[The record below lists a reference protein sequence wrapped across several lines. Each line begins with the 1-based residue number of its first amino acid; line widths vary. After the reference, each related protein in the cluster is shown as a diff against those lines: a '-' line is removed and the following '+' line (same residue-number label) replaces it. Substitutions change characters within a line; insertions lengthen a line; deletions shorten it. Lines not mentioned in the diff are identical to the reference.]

1 MASRKEYPVRFTAR
15 GLSDAWDSTNT
26 FPGACKSLQNLI
38 FDQANPELI
47 SARPGVGAA
56 LTNFAGFSSPTSI
69 SVHAVVAGVVYG
81 MVATNRTAGKDE
93 PFAYNLTSNTFIT
106 ISGVTAG
113 NVPNSLPIS
122 GNVVPPTM
130 AVIGPKIII
139 THAGFSGV
147 GSNFFGV
154 IDITTP
160 ATPAWS
166 AANTTVHLLPSVPTS
181 VCNFNNRA
189 YFSCSNTAWY
199 SDVLAPTVMTNAG
212 QSLTIGDTDIITSL
226 TGLPIQTSSAGVVAS
241 LIVFKSLQIWQIL
254 GDAAVT
260 GSLSLNFLALNIGCI
275 APRSIV
281 QTPIGTIFAG
291 IDGPY
296 YISALGQVLPLTKDQ
311 NKSVQDLQRP
321 FQSINNPGRAA
332 AAFTGSI
339 YRICL
344 DSTIDGVAATN
355 DYWFDADVRRW
366 NGPHT
371 FPYDCIS
378 QMGSYF
384 VLSHRSLGAA
394 LFASSYLPSASS
406 VYTDNGA
413 AYSVNFQTAFFPKSQ
428 NINVKQIVES
438 TIELSS
444 VNSLL
449 SYFVTAYDE
458 RFNILSSASV
468 GLVGNSLLWGGG
480 TVWGSGPVWSNSV
493 NKGLT
498 FTIPW
503 PAPLVF
509 KKIAIS
515 VTAVPSAALSIGT
528 SYFKYIDCGY
538 TNL

>member
-15 GLSDAWDSTNT
+15 GLSDASDSTGT
-26 FPGACKSLQNLI
+26 FAGACKLLQNLI
-38 FDQANPELI
+38 FDQANPEVVV
-47 SARPGVGAA
+47 ARPGVGLP
-56 LTNFAGFSSPTSI
+56 LTTFASFSSPTSI
-69 SVHAVVAGVVYG
+69 SVHIVVAGVAYG
-81 MVATNRTAGKDE
+81 MVATARNAGKDE
-93 PFAYNLTSNTFIT
+93 PFAFNLTTLTFTT

-113 NVPNSLPIS
+113 NVPTSLPTT
-122 GNVVPPTM
+122 GNIVPPTM
-130 AVIGPKIII
+130 AVVGPKIII
-139 THAGFSGV
+139 THAGFSGI

-160 ATPAWS
+160 ASPTWT
-166 AANTTVHLLPSVPTS
+166 AANTATHLLPSVPTS

-189 YFSCSNTAWY
+189 YFSCGNTCWY
-199 SDVLAPTVMTNAG
+199 SDVLVPTTMTNAG
-212 QSLTIGDTDIITSL
+212 QSLTIGDTDAISAL

-275 APRSIV
+275 APRTIV

-296 YISALGQVLPLTKDQ
+296 YISALGQVLPLTKDA

-321 FQSINNPGRAA
+321 FQFISNPGRAA

-344 DSTIDGVAATN
+344 DSAINGVSATS

-384 VLSHRSLGAA
+384 ILSHRSLGAA
-394 LFASSYLPSASS
+394 LYASAYLPSSSS
-406 VYTDNGA
+406 VYNDNGSA
-413 AYSVNFQTAFFPKSQ
+413 LSIIFQTAFFPKSQ
-428 NINVKQIVES
+428 NINIKQVIES
-438 TIELSS
+438 TVELASAASTASYQISAIDEQTNVLSS
-444 VNSLL
+444 VLITINNNVAIWGA
-449 SYFVTAYDE
+449 F
-458 RFNILSSASV
+458 
-468 GLVGNSLLWGGG
+468 LWGQANWAGVVAQLI
-480 TVWGSGPVWSNSV
+480 TYI
-493 NKGLT
+493 
-498 FTIPW
+498 IPW
-503 PAPLVF
+503 DVPLVF
-509 KKIAIS
+509 KKISLQI
-515 VTAVPSAALSIGT
+515 TGSASFNLAIGT
-528 SYFKYIDCGY
+528 SYLNYKDSGRI
-538 TNL
+538 L